1 MEAKT
6 DRRIAKTREAIFQAF
21 ISLIGEKNFESITIN
36 EIADR
41 ANVNRGTIYF
51 HYSDKYDLLDKCME
65 AYLNKMSAV
74 TTEAG
79 QDGETIDLLESSLM
93 PIIRY
98 FQEHHAFY
106 SSMLS
111 NQGVPSFRKRMLEF
125 VTADIAVH
133 IDMDGQ
139 NEGYDK
145 EVVTQFM
152 ASAFVGVIEWWML
165 NDMPQPPEELSV
177 QLWGLL
183 KRNQVIR

>member
-1 MEAKT
+1 MEVKT

-65 AYLNKMSAV
+65 EYLSKMSTVSTA
-74 TTEAG
+74 TG
-79 QDGETIDLLESSLM
+79 QDGETVDLLESSLM

-98 FQEHHAFY
+98 FQEHHTFY
-106 SSMLS
+106 LSMLS
-111 NQGVPSFRKRMLEF
+111 NQGIPSFRKRMLEI
-125 VTADIAVH
+125 VTDSIATHVNME
-133 IDMDGQ
+133 DQ
-139 NEGYDK
+139 NQGYNK
-145 EVVTQFM
+145 ELITQFM
-152 ASAFVGVIEWWML
+152 ASAFVGVIEWWILSEMA
-165 NDMPQPPEELSV
+165 QPPEEIST

-183 KRNQVIR
+183 KRNQVIH